1 MTFVS
6 AVLSVEAPAFLEQL
20 KSHQQMLDLT
30 LTSAGCSQDGATVAK
45 GQEISRLYGDAA
57 ALVQSMNEKIGAG
70 APK

>member
-1 MTFVS
+1 
-6 AVLSVEAPAFLEQL
+6 
-20 KSHQQMLDLT
+20 MLDLT

-57 ALVQSMNEKIGAG
+57 ALVQSMIEKIGAG